1 MSISEVSGM
10 VTTVVKYINSMKN
23 RFGSLMTTSMSDV
36 TKLTRVEPLTILSKD
51 LVNLEY
57 MPDVCNSMLSI
68 SSGYYLQAV
77 SILTKV
83 NSVETVRNLDRLNPD
98 RDASGLMLQNGRSD
112 TASIE
117 SLSLEAYKYS
127 LPHVRLS
134 TPGLEDG
141 PVNDLKQLNDVVNL
155 SVGKVMNVCFD
166 GTTISNMSAL
176 EIAEANQKAAK
187 AGITLDEYV
196 IRENKSSV
204 VPVAFRLMAS
214 IVPDSTILQLMAG
227 NGQDNSI
234 VERYHAWRAGR
245 IGFIK
250 DLIFCQDLI
259 DEYKRATISDESGT
273 IQEII
278 RRVNNSRKFGL
289 LTQNPSLAS
298 ASNLFIISEE
308 VARNVESKLG
318 GRLSNPNIRKSIF
331 DNTYAMVIAVV
342 DRERE
347 RVVFYTRGIAAS
359 TDVSIK
365 EIKAANKGKGPDVG
379 DMLKSMINGMPASF

>member
-1 MSISEVSGM
+1 M
-10 VTTVVKYINSMKN
+10 VTQVVKIINN
-23 RFGSLMTTSMSDV
+23 VWNNFGTSSTTSLTQVS
-36 TKLTRVEPLTILSKD
+36 KLTRVEPLTILSKD

-57 MPDVCNSMLSI
+57 MPDVANSMLSI
-68 SSGYYLQAV
+68 FCGYYLQAV

-98 RDASGLMLQNGRSD
+98 RDGSGLLFQDDRGNHISML
-112 TASIE
+112 
-117 SLSLEAYKYS
+117 SLSLESYKYS
-127 LPHVRLS
+127 LPHVRPS
-134 TPGLEDG
+134 VPGMEDG
-141 PVNDLKQLNDVVNL
+141 PVNDLKQVNDVVNL
-155 SVGKVMNVCFD
+155 SVGKLLNVSFD
-166 GTTISNMSAL
+166 SST
-176 EIAEANQKAAK
+176 
-187 AGITLDEYV
+187 DEDGKS
-196 IRENKSSV
+196 KSSV
-204 VPVAFRLMAS
+204 MPVSFRLASS

-227 NGQDNSI
+227 NGQDNSM

-273 IQEII
+273 IQEIV

-289 LTQNPSLAS
+289 LTQNPSLVS